1 MFVKLYYL
9 QFGSISTA
17 SRDRFV
23 DIYVPGLEMDQIQK
37 MSIMKRDIPV
47 TIGLNDSS
55 AH

>member
-1 MFVKLYYL
+1 MCLLNCIIYNSEVLV
-9 QFGSISTA
+9 